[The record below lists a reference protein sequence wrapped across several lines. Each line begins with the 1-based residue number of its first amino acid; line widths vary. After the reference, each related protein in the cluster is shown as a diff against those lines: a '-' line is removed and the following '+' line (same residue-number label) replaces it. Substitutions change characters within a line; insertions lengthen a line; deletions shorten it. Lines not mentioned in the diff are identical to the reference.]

1 MSERALKK
9 KKNKKLLYFL
19 IAGLILMTSGIIYY
33 LLLPS
38 KESDE
43 VIYQTGQVKQGD
55 LVVSLDG
62 SGVIMYSEEVEL
74 TSNVNGTIS
83 ELYISEGSKIS
94 QGDSILKV
102 DSGSAEYQLEQA
114 YNDLKSAQYKLAD
127 LLQTT
132 VDKIDKVTFND
143 LSTVYAPSDGVV
155 KYSIQNGATVNTN
168 TPVMT
173 IENNNSIYFV
183 AEIYESDLSQVKAGQ
198 SVSIYSKE
206 YDGYYTGVVERISNV
221 AHSNGKDMVY
231 DAWIKVNNSGILK
244 GSMTGTAYI
253 KTADSEVTKAGKF
266 VDNEGRQI
274 YPKISGNIDQIY
286 VASGDY
292 VKKGEPLFKV
302 SNTSLVNQIET
313 QKISIDNIRLKIA
326 DLESG
331 LSDLVVKSDYSGV
344 ISDLYVTPNQIISNN
359 TKIAKL
365 VSDQFVAKIEVD
377 ELDINKVQIGQEAS
391 LFIPAVSNDEI
402 YGTVSYISDKG
413 IVKDGITTYEVYI
426 SVEQND
432 LIKSGMTVDASII
445 LDKTENALLVPT
457 SSLIDIKGG
466 KAVRVLEDG
475 EIVGKPVEIGLSND
489 TMTEIISGIELTDV
503 IITSLTYPS
512 STSSS
517 TTPSGSSLMP
527 TSVQVPGVTGPG
539 GGGGGGGTGSGK

>member
-62 SGVIMYSEEVEL
+62 SGVIMYSEEVEI
-74 TSNVNGTIS
+74 TSSVNGKIN
-83 ELYISEGSKIS
+83 ELYVGEGSVVS
-94 QGDSILKV
+94 AGDSILKV
-102 DSGSAEYQLEQA
+102 DSGSTEYQLEQA

-173 IENNNSIYFV
+173 IENNSIYFV

-231 DAWIKVNNSGILK
+231 DAWIKVDNSGILK
-244 GSMTGTAYI
+244 GGMTGTAYI
-253 KTADSEVTKAGKF
+253 NTANSEVTKAGKF

-344 ISDLYVTPNQIISNN
+344 ISDLYVTPNQTISNN

-365 VSDQFVAKIEVD
+365 VSDQFVARIEVD

-402 YGTVSYISDKG
+402 YGTVSYISNKG

-445 LDKTENALLVPT
+445 LAKTENALLVPT

-475 EIVGKPVEIGLSND
+475 EIVGKPVEMGLSND

-527 TSVQVPGVTGPG
+527 TSVQVPGISGPG